1 MFGSLEGRKSFL
13 SDLGNRPAAE
23 LDLDLGLDE
32 SILGTSADISGSSL
46 MSYMGNKD
54 RRLPIFSKLRGP
66 EVEDGGAG
74 GAGGEPKN

>member
-46 MSYMGNKD
+46 MSHMGNKD

-74 GAGGEPKN
+74 GEPKN